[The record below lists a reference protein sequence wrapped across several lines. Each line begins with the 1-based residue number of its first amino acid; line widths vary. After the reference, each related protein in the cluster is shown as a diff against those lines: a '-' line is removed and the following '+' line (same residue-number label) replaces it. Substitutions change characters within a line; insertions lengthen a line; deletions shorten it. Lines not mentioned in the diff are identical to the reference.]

1 MILRTINHLFGD
13 TMGARVQVGS
23 PCRDN
28 AVIQR
33 LKNGK
38 GNVAGIK
45 MLVAVDGLALVPVEV
60 AGLDFYSRHCSNGVS
75 VKITPIGGHGHIWV
89 APGDLID
96 NTAKAIAY
104 HQKKCTAHDR
114 VRKIRDSRSDR
125 ERRTQLLNIRSEMT
139 AEQKKRFDDS
149 LADRLGDKASKDAV
163 AAINRMSGEYEF
175 NRIAEYAVV
184 MLYDLDGDDDM

>member
-1 MILRTINHLFGD
+1 
-13 TMGARVQVGS
+13 MGARVNAGS

-33 LKNGK
+33 LKSGK

-60 AGLDFYSRHCSNGVS
+60 AGLDFYGKHCHNGVS
-75 VKITPIGGHGHIWV
+75 VKVTPIGGHGHVWV
-89 APGDLID
+89 TPGDLID
-96 NTAKAIAY
+96 NTERAIAY

-114 VRKIRDSRSDR
+114 VRRIRDSRSDR
-125 ERRTQLLNIRSEMT
+125 ERRTQLLSIRSEMT
-139 AEQKKRFDDS
+139 AEQKKQFDAS
-149 LADRLGDKASKDAV
+149 LADRIGDKASKDAV

-175 NRIAEYAVV
+175 NRMAEFAVTV
-184 MLYDLDGDDDM
+184 RYELDSDDDV